1 MAEYNTMWQKIFCR
15 CRDLNP
21 AHHCVSGQNPTR
33 IQLSYTRYATLVGAI
48 SSSEG
53 RGRSKTTFFVLP
65 IVDLVRKHKNSKQK
79 LKIENIGFKV

>member
-1 MAEYNTMWQKIFCR
+1 MNISP
-15 CRDLNP
+15 RDRKCS
-21 AHHCVSGQNPTR
+21 AVVEIRTHCVSGQNLTR
-33 IQLSYTRYATLVGAI
+33 IQLSCTRYATLVGAI